1 MFRKSSL
8 KPLLWPF
15 PLPGILFPQFFLVA
29 WFPFL
34 LSPLERLFWSL
45 VTIRPEPQQSLS
57 GTSTCFIFFIAHQ
70 DEYRLLLPVFLCQ
83 NVSSREFFCLVHC
96 YIPLYPAQSWPHSRW
111 SISALQMNTW
121 KLSSREWISG
131 ELEFFKRSIRRT
143 CLLLLT
149 LVPLK
154 SKKKVCVSS
163 LCCTFQSPTENY
175 WRISLD
181 HVRGIGLWEEL
192 SS

>member
-8 KPLLWPF
+8 RPLLWPF
-15 PLPGILFPQFFLVA
+15 PLTGILFPQFFLVA

-57 GTSTCFIFFIAHQ
+57 GTSTFFYFLYSPSRWIQA
-70 DEYRLLLPVFLCQ
+70 LVTCLPMPKFP
-83 NVSSREFFCLVHC
+83 SREFFCLVHC
-96 YIPLYPAQSWPHSRW
+96 CISLYPAQSWPHSRW
-111 SISALQMNTW
+111 SISAHQMNTW
-121 KLSSREWISG
+121 KLSSRERISG

-181 HVRGIGLWEEL
+181 HVRWIGLWEEL